1 MKNNENETNDGVEV
15 IAEEVKAE
23 EKTTEKAAKK
33 TEKKPSKK
41 TEKKPGK
48 KTEKTPKPKK
58 KSKLAKAEEQILILT
73 DRLLRLQADFDN
85 FRKRTL
91 REKSDIYKRANED
104 LLEELLP
111 VIDHMDM
118 ALQAATDH
126 DAPEALTSGFSLVGE
141 QLITALKKFGLA
153 AIETEG
159 KEFDPNLHEAL
170 SQLPSDDVESGHI
183 MIQVR
188 RGFMLGD
195 RLLRPAQVIVAQ

>member
-1 MKNNENETNDGVEV
+1 MKKEENDKVADSDVAVEDSVVIEKNTIKDTEKNNPKES
-15 IAEEVKAE
+15 KAE
-23 EKTTEKAAKK
+23 KSA
-33 TEKKPSKK
+33 
-41 TEKKPGK
+41 
-48 KTEKTPKPKK
+48 PKPKK
-58 KSKLAKAEEQILILT
+58 KSKLAKAEEQVVVIT

-91 REKSDIYKRANED
+91 REKSDIYKRANEE
-104 LLEELLP
+104 LMEELLP

-118 ALQAATDH
+118 ALQAAADH
-126 DAPEALTSGFSLVGE
+126 DAPEAFTSGFSLVGE
-141 QLITALKKFGLA
+141 QLVSALKKSGLT
-153 AIETEG
+153 AIETEE

>member
-1 MKNNENETNDGVEV
+1 MKNEDSENINSDDVV
-15 IAEEVKAE
+15 AEEAKVE
-23 EKTTEKAAKK
+23 EKTTEKA
-33 TEKKPSKK
+33 T
-41 TEKKPGK
+41 K
-48 KTEKTPKPKK
+48 KTEKTEKKTARKTDKVPKPKK
-58 KSKLAKAEEQILILT
+58 KSKLAKAEEQALLLT

-91 REKSDIYKRANED
+91 REKSDIYKRANKE
-104 LLEELLP
+104 LIEELLP

-118 ALQAATDH
+118 ALQAAAEH

-141 QLITALKKFGLA
+141 QLVTALKKSGLTV
-153 AIETEG
+153 IETEG

-183 MIQVR
+183 IIQVR

>member
-1 MKNNENETNDGVEV
+1 MKNEENDKVEDNEVVAEDNVATEKITSKEV
-15 IAEEVKAE
+15 DKDKKKKGKAE
-23 EKTTEKAAKK
+23 
-33 TEKKPSKK
+33 KPA
-41 TEKKPGK
+41 
-48 KTEKTPKPKK
+48 PKPKK
-58 KSKLAKAEEQILILT
+58 KSKLVKAEEQAAILT

-91 REKSDIYKRANED
+91 REKSDIYKRANEE
-104 LLEELLP
+104 LMEELLP

-118 ALQAATDH
+118 ALQAAADH
-126 DAPEALTSGFSLVGE
+126 DAPEAFTSGFSLVGE
-141 QLITALKKFGLA
+141 QLVSALKKSGLA

-195 RLLRPAQVIVAQ
+195 RLLRPAQVIVSQ

>member
-1 MKNNENETNDGVEV
+1 MKNKEDNNADIGESVT
-15 IAEEVKAE
+15 EEVSAKE
-23 EKTTEKAAKK
+23 EKLTKAAEKDKKKSDKAAKAAL
-33 TEKKPSKK
+33 
-41 TEKKPGK
+41 
-48 KTEKTPKPKK
+48 KPKK
-58 KSKLAKAEEQILILT
+58 KSKLAKAEDQVQLLT

-91 REKSDIYKRANED
+91 REKSDIYKRANEE
-104 LLEELLP
+104 LMEELLP

-118 ALQAATDH
+118 ALKAAADH
-126 DAPEALTSGFSLVGE
+126 DAPEAFTSGFSLVGE
-141 QLITALKKFGLA
+141 QLVNALKKSGLTE
-153 AIETEG
+153 IETTG

-170 SQLPSDDVESGHI
+170 SQLPSEDIESGHV